1 MLTRGRKQL
10 SLQEAAD
17 CMDISKKTL
26 EDYQLQLRF
35 GVKYKFDFLN
45 NLDESI
51 GRLRRYVNFEKKKRN
66 SQRLLLNQ
74 ECRTRGLQK
83 RQKTSE

>member
-1 MLTRGRKQL
+1 
-10 SLQEAAD
+10 
-17 CMDISKKTL
+17 MDISKKTL

-35 GVKYKFDFLN
+35 GVKYKFDFAN

-66 SQRLLLNQ
+66 SQRLLLN
-74 ECRTRGLQK
+74 
-83 RQKTSE
+83 